1 LTEDQIPLT
10 ESLKDCMIRT
20 KPLWDDKIVYELKKG
35 RNVLVVAHA
44 NTLRGL
50 VKTID
55 NIGDEE
61 IQNVQIPTGIPIIYK
76 FKKDID
82 TGQLISIDDD
92 DGGNSNLVS
101 QVHMKGKFLEK
112 PGLLKEALKLEEGW
126 KVCKFVCLI
135 LDCLLCF
142 ALTHMNI
149 DSILTRCPYPLSQYL
164 KNKTN
169 NIFLR
174 HVFLD
179 MIL

>member
-1 LTEDQIPLT
+1 MLRI
-10 ESLKDCMIRT
+10 ESNRILSNIILLLLLLLLHTSPPFLCCCCVDT
-20 KPLWDDKIVYELKKG
+20 L
-35 RNVLVVAHA
+35 LVFTYLPSVFLFSVIIALVTIQYINKVAHA

-76 FKKDID
+76 FKKDTD

-126 KVCKFVCLI
+126 KVCCNTI
-135 LDCLLCF
+135 LLVLFD
-142 ALTHMNI
+142 HHR
-149 DSILTRCPYPLSQYL
+149 S
-164 KNKTN
+164 
-169 NIFLR
+169 
-174 HVFLD
+174 HVFHTFRSKLPS
-179 MIL
+179 L

>member
-1 LTEDQIPLT
+1 MTEDQIPLT

-55 NIGDEE
+55 DIGDEE

-126 KVCKFVCLI
+126 KVCKCICNTI
-135 LDCLLCF
+135 LLFLSCFCF
-142 ALTHMNI
+142 AMTPMKI
-149 DSILTRCPYPLSQYL
+149 DPILTRFPHPLSIFMKQ
-164 KNKTN
+164 KN
-169 NIFLR
+169 
-174 HVFLD
+174 
-179 MIL
+179 

>member
-1 LTEDQIPLT
+1 MQYKNTIQYIN
-10 ESLKDCMIRT
+10 K
-20 KPLWDDKIVYELKKG
+20 
-35 RNVLVVAHA
+35 VAHA

-76 FKKDID
+76 FKKDTD

-126 KVCKFVCLI
+126 KVCYVMLCRSYVIIYIIMVYFLAFCFVLF
-135 LDCLLCF
+135 DHPPHRTTF
-142 ALTHMNI
+142 
-149 DSILTRCPYPLSQYL
+149 SQ
-164 KNKTN
+164 
-169 NIFLR
+169 I
-174 HVFLD
+174 
-179 MIL
+179 